1 MAKEHETSVQPWC
14 TLEELLLACAVN
26 RYGTKNWD
34 SIAMEISNRTASVYR
49 SPDNCKDRFDEL
61 KRRFISRNDDDES
74 TMVDELK
81 KIRVEE
87 LRREVRR
94 RDVSIVSL
102 ELKVK
107 RLEEEREKSLKEE
120 NEDKINLEENERRLN
135 SPEKKKTKKTT
146 KKKKINRAVKSNSG
160 EDSDSCD
167 RENRSYNESNST
179 SQNRRNGVVKAETK
193 PEPDRRNDSDPP
205 RPESEPGKV
214 VNGDENETMAARG
227 EDNTKQSSD
236 VQSSMSLSKSKRS
249 RKGSGSGA
257 GAETGAAAVSS
268 SGGEEPE
275 GGDEVSPATKNRVS
289 ALKSEPLVKF
299 LGTIRSHR
307 LGSVFQRRLRTQES
321 QRYKNMIRQHMD
333 LRTIEARLDKGVYL
347 NGFHKF
353 FRDLLLIFTNA
364 VVFYRKSS
372 PEYAA
377 AQELRSLVLKEMK
390 AKVGKARPFIAND
403 HSKKVVVVE
412 KTDSS
417 APKSNKSSRSI
428 IVTCGKRSN
437 KSSEEKVVVVDDDEK
452 KKMKKKNKSK
462 SESNNNSTTSSFV
475 SIDEKGIKKK
485 RSEERVIGRKST
497 NDQHEFGVNELSSHD
512 TSNLLLEVSNSNN
525 SNKNKENA
533 KKKAGVA
540 NFLKRMKQNSSDH
553 NNHNNNHDHNVSEDD
568 DIISSEEE
576 EVEKLKKKK
585 MIMAKKKK
593 NGNGNVKLDERVV
606 QERVTRNSTRSNDG
620 GSRKT
625 RRTVGRPPKKPE
637 KEKAT
642 VVAAAKTTVT
652 TNNKRGRDNSEADVG
667 VGGRLKKRSRR

>member
-26 RYGTKNWD
+26 RHGTKNWD
-34 SIAMEISNRTASVYR
+34 SIAMELSNRTE
-49 SPDNCKDRFDEL
+49 SPWTSDTCKHRFDEL
-61 KRRFISRNDDDES
+61 KRRFTSRNDDES
-74 TMVDELK
+74 ASFLLIVDQLK
-81 KIRVEE
+81 KIRLEE

-135 SPEKKKTKKTT
+135 SPE
-146 KKKKINRAVKSNSG
+146 NNLAVKSN
-160 EDSDSCD
+160 SDSCD
-167 RENRSYNESNST
+167 RENRSSDESNST
-179 SQNRRNGVVKAETK
+179 SRRNGAVKSETE
-193 PEPDRRNDSDPP
+193 PEPERRNDSDPP

-249 RKGSGSGA
+249 RKRSGAEAGA
-257 GAETGAAAVSS
+257 GAGSGAAAVSS

-289 ALKSEPLVKF
+289 GLKSEPLVKF
-299 LGTIRSHR
+299 LGTVRSHR
-307 LGSVFQRRLRTQES
+307 FGSVFHRRLRTQES
-321 QRYKNMIRQHMD
+321 QRYKDMIRQHID

-353 FRDLLLIFTNA
+353 FRDLLLLFTNA
-364 VVFYRKSS
+364 VVFFRESS

-390 AKVGKARPFIAND
+390 AKVGKARPFIAID

-417 APKSNKSSRSI
+417 APKSNKSSQSI
-428 IVTCGKRSN
+428 IVTCGKRSS
-437 KSSEEKVVVVDDDEK
+437 KSSEEKVVVVDDDDDEK
-452 KKMKKKNKSK
+452 KKMKKKKKKSK
-462 SESNNNSTTSSFV
+462 SHDSNNNSTTSSFV
-475 SIDEKGIKKK
+475 SIDEKGIRKK
-485 RSEERVIGRKST
+485 RSQERVIGRKIT
-497 NDQHEFGVNELSSHD
+497 NDQHEFGVNELSLHD
-512 TSNLLLEVSNSNN
+512 TSKTLLLEVSNSNN

-540 NFLKRMKQNSSDH
+540 NFLKRMKQNSTDH
-553 NNHNNNHDHNVSEDD
+553 NNNNNSNNHHHDDDHNVLEDD
-568 DIISSEEE
+568 DDSISSGEEE
-576 EVEKLKKKK
+576 EVEKINKKK
-585 MIMAKKKK
+585 MITTKK
-593 NGNGNVKLDERVV
+593 NNGKLDERV
-606 QERVTRNSTRSNDG
+606 QERVTRNSTRSNKDE

-625 RRTVGRPPKKPE
+625 RKTVGRPMKKPE

-642 VVAAAKTTVT
+642 VVAAAKTEVT
-652 TNNKRGRDNSEADVG
+652 TNKRGRDNSEGDVG